1 MPRPQKMP
9 PMAFVTPALALLL
22 SACAPA
28 TPPAVT
34 VRTDVSCKVF
44 RKISWSILD
53 TVQTV
58 DEVRRHNARYLSVC
72 RRRSSYK

>member
-1 MPRPQKMP
+1 MSKLLTMP
-9 PMAFVTPALALLL
+9 PSLWLALTLAL
-22 SACAPA
+22 FSNACAKE

-44 RKISWSILD
+44 KKISWSILD

-72 RRRSSYK
+72 RKRKV

>member
-1 MPRPQKMP
+1 MPNPLTTP
-9 PMAFVTPALALLL
+9 PRLLLVLMLALIS
-22 SACAPA
+22 SACAKE

-44 RKISWSILD
+44 RKIGWSVLD

-72 RRRSSYK
+72 RKRGRT